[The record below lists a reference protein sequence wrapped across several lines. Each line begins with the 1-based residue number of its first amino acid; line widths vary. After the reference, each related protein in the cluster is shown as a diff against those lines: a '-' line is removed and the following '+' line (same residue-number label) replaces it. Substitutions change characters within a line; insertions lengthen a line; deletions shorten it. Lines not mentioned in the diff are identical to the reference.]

1 MASTS
6 KFTFPHETLTPI
18 VGKPTNTTL
27 QLLQRQLFTNARSVP
42 STRGG
47 GLHGHLAMVLS
58 DADYLA
64 RAGVPFEVP
73 VHPGP
78 PPPAVGAA
86 AVVAVALRLHTEAIN
101 DVTCYNNLRAALTSQ
116 LITAVNASFL
126 NALEDPIFGF
136 SDVSPRSMLEH
147 LINEYGTLTP
157 EELEANRSALSAAW
171 NFDDPIEDLWAKIA
185 NIQRVATFG
194 NVPLA
199 DITVITLTL
208 AMIEKTGLLAS
219 TTEKF
224 RLRPPAEWTL
234 ALFKTEFQLGNKERI
249 RRLTANDAGFH
260 GALNA
265 TGGVPP
271 DTAITPPPT
280 AAAAVTPATAT
291 PSATRHVT
299 VEGGKMFYCWTH
311 GLGTQRNH
319 NSLTCINKAEG
330 HQDTATAFRMMGGN
344 NTISSGRSRAAR
356 RLPTTDTPPATRSA
370 SRRSSSPAN

>member
-1 MASTS
+1 MTASS

-78 PPPAVGAA
+78 PPLAVGAA
-86 AVVAVALRLHTEAIN
+86 ATVAVALRVHTEAIDN
-101 DVTCYNNLRAALTSQ
+101 VTCYNNLRAALTSQ
-116 LITAVNASFL
+116 LITAINASFL
-126 NALEDPIFGF
+126 SALEDPVFGF
-136 SDVSPRSMLEH
+136 SDVSPRHMLEH
-147 LINEYGTLTP
+147 LITEYGTLTP
-157 EELEANRSALSAAW
+157 EELEANRSTLSVAW

-185 NIQRVATFG
+185 NVQRVAAFG

-199 DITVITLTL
+199 DVTVITLTL
-208 AMIEKTGLLAS
+208 TMIEKTGLLAS

-234 ALFKTEFQLGNKERI
+234 ALFKTEFQLGNKERM
-249 RRLTANDAGFH
+249 RRLTAGDAGFN

-265 TGGVPP
+265 TGVPAAT
-271 DTAITPPPT
+271 DNTPPPT
-280 AAAAVTPATAT
+280 AAAAVTPASAT
-291 PSATRHVT
+291 PPATRHVT

-319 NSLTCINKAEG
+319 NSLTCLNKAEG
-330 HQDTATAFRMMGGN
+330 HQDTATAFRMMGGSN
-344 NTISSGRSRAAR
+344 IISSGRAR
-356 RLPTTDTPPATRSA
+356 RLPTSDNSTTTRSS